1 MPAGRVLIVILVALI
16 VWALLYAPSLKRA
29 SEAQPLGTRRTVS
42 LWVLRPL
49 AAISGGLQLRA
60 ATDAIARA
68 LGRDPDAAPGGAID
82 VPDPED
88 IPTIGPSASVSPTPD
103 EPVVEDSKIRRP
115 TPQDKL
121 RVVVVGDSLA
131 AGLGVYLEREFRPA
145 LVRVSRQG
153 RISTGLSRLDYFD
166 WLTAMHEI
174 EDSFRPDLVIV
185 MIGDNDN
192 QSLQSPGGQTVA
204 EIGSFEWPSGYEERV
219 EEFTRIGVDGGAHV
233 AWVGL
238 PIVQTKERWPVMQRQ
253 NDIFE
258 RVVDATPERSLRRH
272 VGPLRDPRRR
282 LHALLL
288 ERRQRGAG
296 PGYRRLPLHPARL
309 RAGRPGRR
317 RRRGRAVPSDEGR
330 DLGMNV
336 APRCGDPRVL
346 RPGSAPRAGSPAR
359 LPPRPGRTRSRE
371 ASPRGS
377 RRRPACR
384 SARDRRG

>member
-49 AAISGGLQLRA
+49 AAISEGLQLRA
-60 ATDAIARA
+60 ATDGIARA

-166 WLTAMHEI
+166 WMTAMHEI
-174 EDSFRPDLVIV
+174 EDSFRPDLVVV

-238 PIVQTKERWPVMQRQ
+238 PIVQKKDRWPVMQRQ

-258 RVVDATPERSLRRH
+258 RVVDATPNALYVDTWDRFAT
-272 VGPLRDPRRR
+272 RDGDYTPFYWTDGNVE
-282 LHALLL
+282 LV
-288 ERRQRGAG
+288 
-296 PGYRRLPLHPARL
+296 
-309 RAGRPGRR
+309 RATDGFHF
-317 RRRGRAVPSDEGR
+317 
-330 DLGMNV
+330 N
-336 APRCGDPRVL
+336 
-346 RPGSAPRAGSPAR
+346 
-359 LPPRPGRTRSRE
+359 
-371 ASPRGS
+371 PRGYELVAQAVGDAVVEQFRLTRAAIS
-377 RRRPACR
+377 E
-384 SARDRRG
+384 

>member
-1 MPAGRVLIVILVALI
+1 MTDDRGPTLEHPDVHGAGSRTTVPRGRQTMPAGRVLIVILVALM

-60 ATDAIARA
+60 ATDGIARA

-166 WLTAMHEI
+166 WMTAMHEI
-174 EDSFRPDLVIV
+174 EDSFRPDLVVV

-238 PIVQTKERWPVMQRQ
+238 PIVQKKERWPVMQRQ

-258 RVVDATPERSLRRH
+258 RVVDATPNALYVDTWDRFAT
-272 VGPLRDPRRR
+272 RDGDYTPFYWTDGNV
-282 LHALLL
+282 
-288 ERRQRGAG
+288 EVV
-296 PGYRRLPLHPARL
+296 
-309 RAGRPGRR
+309 RATDGFHF
-317 RRRGRAVPSDEGR
+317 
-330 DLGMNV
+330 
-336 APRCGDPRVL
+336 
-346 RPGSAPRAGSPAR
+346 
-359 LPPRPGRTRSRE
+359 T
-371 ASPRGS
+371 PRGYELVAQAVGDAVVEQFRLTRAAIS
-377 RRRPACR
+377 E
-384 SARDRRG
+384 